1 MLLTIDIGNTA
12 TGIAVFSGNRI
23 VSRNKLL
30 TPDEINGTFLKS
42 LLKKEYRS
50 KISDI
55 IVSSVVPF
63 VDRSLSASLESQ
75 FGKKGIFVDYQTD
88 SGLTLKIDYP
98 QELGADRIADAVGAL
113 HFFDPPLMVIDS
125 GTATTFD
132 IVSKDYE
139 YLGGAIFPGIE
150 LSINSLAKNTAK
162 LDRIS
167 FGVPSS
173 ILGTNTESN
182 IRAGIFF
189 SYIGGLS
196 YMIEEYKKITGMET
210 KVVVTGGLV
219 KYFKEQLPG
228 VDLFEPNLLYYGLK
242 KIHDRVKVSR

>member
-1 MLLTIDIGNTA
+1 MDIGNTA
-12 TGIAVFSGNRI
+12 TGIAVFSGDRI
-23 VSRNKLL
+23 VSKNKLL
-30 TPDEINGTFLKS
+30 TPDEITVTYLKS
-42 LLKKEYRS
+42 LLKKEYRR
-50 KISDI
+50 KIKDI

-63 VDRSLSASLESQ
+63 VDRSLSASVESF
-75 FGKKGIFVDYQTD
+75 FGKKVFFVDHQTD

-98 QELGADRIADAVGAL
+98 QELGADRIADSVGAL

-132 IVSKDYE
+132 IISRECE

-162 LDRIS
+162 LDRIP
-167 FGVPSS
+167 FGVPES

-189 SYIGGLS
+189 SYVGGLS
-196 YMIEEYKKITGMET
+196 YMIEEYKKITGGDT

-219 KYFKEQLPG
+219 RYFESRLPG
-228 VDLFEPNLLYYGLK
+228 VDLFEPDLIYYGLK
-242 KIHDRVKVSR
+242 KIYARLKR